1 MLLSRLVM
9 CPTITATVARTTGR
23 QFVQRQ
29 PNLII
34 RNFQRDSRDTL
45 SRAERIAERQTLRE
59 RAMAPV
65 GPNGERDVVIISNK
79 YNKMYVYIYVCIA
92 YGIGKGAVAGGA
104 VVGLGALCF
113 YGLGFGS
120 SDSVVNNSL

>member
-9 CPTITATVARTTGR
+9 CPTIASTVARTTSR
-23 QFVQRQ
+23 QFVKRQ

-65 GPNGERDVVIISNK
+65 GPNGK
-79 YNKMYVYIYVCIA
+79 
-92 YGIGKGAVAGGA
+92 
-104 VVGLGALCF
+104 
-113 YGLGFGS
+113 
-120 SDSVVNNSL
+120 NN